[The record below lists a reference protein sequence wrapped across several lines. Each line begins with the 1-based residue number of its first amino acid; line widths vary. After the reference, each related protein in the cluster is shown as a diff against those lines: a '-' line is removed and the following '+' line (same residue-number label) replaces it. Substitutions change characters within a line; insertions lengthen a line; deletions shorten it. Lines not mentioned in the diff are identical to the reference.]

1 MTLDN
6 KKFNLILGLVIAYGV
21 GVNVLTCALLNSV
34 EFTNTMTIVTCV
46 VAFVLGIG
54 GIFVAQSNKPSM
66 SFLGYNMLVIP
77 FGVMLST
84 TVRLYEPHIVLEAFV
99 ITFLIMLLMITV
111 SSMFPDVFKNM
122 GVVLFTVLCGLIV
135 AYLVFYLLG
144 INTLVLSWIS
154 AGLFSLYIG
163 YDWVMAQSGPKTLDA
178 AIDAALG
185 IYLDIV
191 NLFLDLLR
199 ILGEADD

>member
-54 GIFVAQSNKPSM
+54 GIFVSQSNKPSM

-122 GVVLFTVLCGLIV
+122 GVVLFIVLCGLIV
-135 AYLVFYLLG
+135 AYLAFYLLG

-163 YDWVMAQSGPKTLDA
+163 YDWVVAQSGPKTLDA